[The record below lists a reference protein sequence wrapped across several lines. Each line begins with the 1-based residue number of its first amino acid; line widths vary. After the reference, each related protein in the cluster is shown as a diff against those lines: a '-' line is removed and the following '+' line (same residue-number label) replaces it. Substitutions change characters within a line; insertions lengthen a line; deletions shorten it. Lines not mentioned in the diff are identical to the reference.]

1 MNGMSAE
8 VRFVLAIALM
18 LLVLVGSN
26 LLFPPAPPPPPDQA
40 PDPAAPGE
48 VVREAV
54 PEVDTG
60 PTPEPGVAEP
70 APAPRPRDP
79 DLPALVAQDEPPEV
93 AVPEAQE
100 DRRVVVEGPLYRMEF
115 TSVGARLLS
124 AELLAFRSM
133 AREGAVQLV
142 DDGEAGILGSRL
154 VVGADTVDLR
164 RAPFTVVPEGGLRLE
179 PGGPGDTLTFAY
191 QHPTL
196 PFSFEIRYAFDPDAY
211 MVGVTGRVRGLERPL
226 LVTDLGPGLAF
237 NEADRGVE
245 ANQMAYAVN
254 HLQEGIRSS
263 ELRRVDAAR
272 MDDGP
277 FHWVATRSQYFVLG
291 LFPNPPAEG
300 GAEYLGGVM
309 VRPVESDDPRAD
321 LAAVQS
327 LGSGGVVS
335 FRLFAGPQ
343 DYSILSGIGHN
354 FQEVNPVGW
363 RFLRPI
369 LKPFVGVVTWILVF
383 LHEALSVGYG
393 WVLIIFGVAMRVIL
407 FPLNHKAMRAQLRNL
422 AVQPLL
428 KEIQTKY
435 KDQPEKMQKELMRL
449 YKEHG
454 FNPIGG
460 CWPMLLP
467 WPILIALFFVFQ
479 NTIELRGVPFAWL
492 PDLAAKDP
500 FFILP
505 VLLGV
510 SMFLLQ
516 WVSLRTMEEVNPQMK
531 MMMWFLPIFMLV
543 IFSQLPSGLNLYY
556 LTANLA
562 TLPQSWWIAQERQK
576 VQAKGPPKGPSE
588 PAEAEQP
595 A

>member
-1 MNGMSAE
+1 MNGMSSEA
-8 VRFVLAIALM
+8 RFVLAIALM
-18 LLVLVGSN
+18 LLVLVGTN
-26 LLFPPAPPPPPDQA
+26 LLFPPAPPVLPDEA
-40 PDPAAPGE
+40 ADPAAPGE

-54 PEVDTG
+54 PDLDTA
-60 PTPEPGVAEP
+60 PAAEPGVPEG
-70 APAPRPRDP
+70 APAPRPGDP

-93 AVPEAQE
+93 VVPEDE
-100 DRRVVVEGPLYRMEF
+100 GVEERRVVVEGPLYRMEF
-115 TSVGARLLS
+115 TNVGARLLS

-142 DDGEAGILGSRL
+142 DEGQGGILGSRL

-164 RAPFTVVPEGGLRLE
+164 RAPFQVEPADGLRLE
-179 PGGPGDTLTFAY
+179 PGGAGDTLTFVY
-191 QHPTL
+191 QHPTR

-211 MVGVTGRVRGLERPL
+211 MVGVSGRVRGLERPL

-245 ANQMAYAVN
+245 ANQMAFAVN
-254 HLQEGIRSS
+254 HLQEGIRST
-263 ELRRVDAAR
+263 ELRRVDTAR

-277 FHWVATRSQYFVLG
+277 FYWAATRSQYFVLG

-300 GAEYLGGVM
+300 GSEYIGGIM
-309 VRPVESDDPRAD
+309 LRPVESDDPRAD
-321 LAAVQS
+321 LAVVQS

-335 FRLFAGPQ
+335 FRVFAGPQ
-343 DYSILSGIGHN
+343 DYSILSAIGHN

-383 LHEALSVGYG
+383 LHEALNVGYG
-393 WVLIIFGVAMRVIL
+393 WVLIIFGISMRVIL
-407 FPLNHKAMRAQLRNL
+407 FPLNHKAMKAQLRNL

-562 TLPQSWWIAQERQK
+562 TLPQSWWIANERQK
-576 VQAKGPPKGPSE
+576 VQAKGPPKLA
-588 PAEAEQP
+588 AEAGQE